1 MGVKLST
8 FLRQGLFCPTL
19 HTRLFWG
26 TMMQVT
32 AIYPGTFDPMTV
44 GHMDVAKRASGMFDD
59 VIVAVA
65 GSTSK
70 NTFFNLD
77 ERVQLATDIL
87 SDYSNVTVQ
96 SFDGLLV
103 EYAKQSGSKVI
114 IRGLRAISDFD
125 YEVQIAGVNRHLS
138 PEIETVFIAAAQEY
152 TFLSSS
158 IVREIARLYGDV
170 SDFVHP
176 LVIEA
181 FERRLGNAKKE
192 DS

>member
-1 MGVKLST
+1 
-8 FLRQGLFCPTL
+8 
-19 HTRLFWG
+19 
-26 TMMQVT
+26 MQVS

-44 GHMDVAKRASGMFDD
+44 GHIDVATRASSMFDD

-70 NTFFNLD
+70 NPFFSLE
-77 ERVQLATDIL
+77 ERVDMATEIL
-87 SDYSNVTVQ
+87 SDLDNVTVQ

-103 EYAKQSGSKVI
+103 DFAASTGSKVI
-114 IRGLRAISDFD
+114 VRGLRAISDFE

-138 PEIETVFIAAAQEY
+138 PEVETVFIAASQDY

-158 IVREIARLYGDV
+158 IVREVASLHGDV

-176 LVIEA
+176 LVIDA
-181 FERRLGNAKKE
+181 FKRRHGQASTKG
-192 DS
+192 D